1 MAGGGRAPVAV
12 QQPERQ
18 WRALLEAL
26 ERARSDPLSWTGL
39 GFIERI
45 GTNPPARESW
55 EEKCNNT
62 LCGTKFIAA
71 TSKKED
77 GTLEAPTI
85 SVGRDAS
92 RHPCEV
98 YLISGSQDARA
109 PPV

>member
-85 SVGRDAS
+85 SVGRDG
-92 RHPCEV
+92 
-98 YLISGSQDARA
+98 IT
-109 PPV
+109 PPM